1 MFDPKVILSIEFLR
15 VFLRHSWSLL
25 KHCNLKCVMLYDCY
39 LYITEAIYF
48 FYKYHAISIKNGGD
62 ATSAAYC
69 FLLIGI
75 QTYYT
80 YYKYLNILSAK
91 MPIQDQRLIKMYLDM
106 YCSL

>member
-80 YYKYLNILSAK
+80 CQNAQIA
-91 MPIQDQRLIKMYLDM
+91 DRVRD
-106 YCSL
+106 